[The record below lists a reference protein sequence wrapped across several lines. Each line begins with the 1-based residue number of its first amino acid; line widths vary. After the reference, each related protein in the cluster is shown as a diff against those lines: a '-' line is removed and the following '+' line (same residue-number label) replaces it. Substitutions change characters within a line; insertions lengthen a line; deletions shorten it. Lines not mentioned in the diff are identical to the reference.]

1 MSATAR
7 IVVIADLQGRVV
19 GAELPGDGKAKV
31 SGEPIAHIAPMKG
44 QHAIVVDVPSE
55 VLKLPGPCLHRFFSE
70 LQIRWPADV
79 QLPKVEI
86 MKRHGGAEDETRQ
99 KCL

>member
-7 IVVIADLQGRVV
+7 IIVIADLQGRVV
-19 GAELPGDGKAKV
+19 GAQLSNNSKTKV
-31 SGEPIAHIAPMKG
+31 SGEPMVSIAPMKG
-44 QHAIVVDVPSE
+44 QQAIEVDVPTE

-70 LQIRWPADV
+70 IQIRWPVDV

-86 MKRHGGAEDETRQ
+86 VKQHGGAKR
-99 KCL
+99 